1 MTQSSSLPDPIHQ
14 SEFYSGIP
22 AKRLF
27 AWIIDVILVTLL
39 TFLIGVLTLGIGLLF
54 FVVFYVVIDF
64 LYRWFTMSA
73 GSATLGMRMM
83 AIEIRNGFG
92 ERLNAG
98 EAALHTLGFMI
109 SAGFFLPQMA
119 SIAMM
124 LFGPAHKGL
133 HDVILGTAAINRPG

>member
-1 MTQSSSLPDPIHQ
+1 MTTSTLPDPIHQ
-14 SEFYSGIP
+14 SEFYSGIA

-27 AWIIDVILVTLL
+27 AWIIDVILVALL
-39 TFLIGVLTLGIGLLF
+39 TFLVGVLTLGIGLFFFAVF
-54 FVVFYVVIDF
+54 FVAIDF
-64 LYRWFTMSA
+64 TYRWLTLSA

-83 AIEIRNGFG
+83 AVEIRNGFG
-92 ERLNAG
+92 QRLNAG

-109 SAGFFLPQMA
+109 SAAFFLPQMV